1 MTPPRGERR
10 QNLARLR
17 EIAQVAA
24 RYGFGYLL
32 SRGSSDGAG
41 AGAVAPAPLSADQPD
56 LRGAPRGRR
65 VRAMLDELG
74 PTFVKFGQLLSTRP
88 DLLPQD
94 IVQELRALQDAAR
107 PVPFEAVRGVM
118 EEELGLRIEQVFL
131 SFDEEPIAAASIGQV
146 HRATLPGG
154 QEVVVKVQR
163 PDAERQ
169 IEADIQLLY
178 QAARVAKER
187 VKRLNFIDLVGLVD
201 EFARSVRHELDYR
214 AEARNAEVFRR
225 NFADDETV
233 HVPRIYWRQTSAR
246 MITMERVGGTS
257 LAHLDLEALSLEDRR
272 ALAHRVAET
281 WMKMV
286 FLHGFFHADPHP
298 ANVLMQT
305 PDRLALV
312 DFGMVGQLTPRDRQA
327 AVRLFLDIVDQE
339 VDRLP
344 RRLRELGV
352 RYPPELE
359 EDFRDQ
365 LAIILQR
372 YYGVALA
379 EIDARELLREVF
391 QTIYRLNIE
400 LPARWALLDKAIAT
414 LAGVGLEIYPDFNVF
429 ETARPYARRMVTQ
442 RFRPDKVVERTQGNL
457 ERYAEAF
464 LEYPFQVS
472 ELLQELRDGE
482 LRITIDQAGFSEHTD
497 KIEKSANRLA
507 LALLAL
513 ALFVAS
519 SLIGTLADAGPQVVG
534 IAVIS
539 IPGFLAA
546 FAVAAWLAFGIAR
559 SGRF

>member
-1 MTPPRGERR
+1 MAPARGERR

-32 SRGSSDGAG
+32 NRGGNDGG
-41 AGAVAPAPLSADQPD
+41 AEGEAPAALSTERPD
-56 LRGAPRGRR
+56 LRGASRGRR

-88 DLLPQD
+88 DLLPHD

-107 PVPFEAVRGVM
+107 PVPFDAVRGVV
-118 EEELGLRIEQVFL
+118 EEELGLRVEQAFV
-131 SFDEEPIAAASIGQV
+131 SFDPEPIAAASIGQV
-146 HRATLPGG
+146 HRARLPGG
-154 QEVVVKVQR
+154 QDVVVKVQR

-178 QAARVAKER
+178 QAARVARER
-187 VKRLNFIDLVGLVD
+187 VKRLSFIDLVGLVD
-201 EFARSVRHELDYR
+201 EFARTVRHELDYR

-225 NFADDETV
+225 NFADDDTV
-233 HVPRIYWRQTSAR
+233 RVPRVYWRQTTAR
-246 MITMERVGGTS
+246 MITMEHVGGTS

-272 ALAHRVAET
+272 TLASRVAET

-298 ANVLMQT
+298 ANLLMET

-359 EDFRDQ
+359 QDFRDQ
-365 LAIILQR
+365 LAVILQR
-372 YYGVALA
+372 YYGVGLA

-414 LAGVGLEIYPDFNVF
+414 LAGVGLEIYPEFNVF

-442 RFRPDKVVERTQGNL
+442 RFRPDKVVERAQGNV

-464 LEYPFQVS
+464 LEYPFQLS
-472 ELLQELRDGE
+472 ELLRELQDGE
-482 LRITIDQAGFSEHTD
+482 LRITIDQQGFSDHTD

-507 LALLAL
+507 LALLAG
-513 ALFVAS
+513 ALFLAAALV
-519 SLIGTLADAGPQVVG
+519 GTLADSGPQLLG
-534 IAVIS
+534 IAVMAV
-539 IPGFLAA
+539 PGFVAA
-546 FAVAAWLAFGIAR
+546 FAVGAWLAFGIAR
-559 SGRF
+559 SGKF